1 MTRVRGPGYSI
12 AMPNPNTHDR
22 LLLIG
27 LDAADI
33 ELVERWT
40 ADGSLPNLAALKARG
55 AMTPLATSARW
66 LTGSPWPTFYTG
78 RPASDHGIYHDFQ
91 WRQERMAFAAPS
103 TDWLPVRPFWRGL
116 PADVPAVVHDVPMT
130 PGTEPFH
137 GVEST
142 GWGSHDKLV
151 PPETFPREVLDQ
163 IRSRWGDSPI
173 KTDEYGRASLAS
185 LRELHAQLLDLTSR
199 SSEAARWLLRN
210 PWRLGIVVFGALHRG
225 GHRFWDRTS
234 VDGAVPPGL
243 AGWYDDALHDLYR
256 AADRAVGA
264 LVASAPDATVFVFA
278 LHGMMVNTARVD
290 LLDDM
295 LARVLHGPAAE
306 PPKPGLLR
314 RAGEAIPLGLRRRL
328 TNAVPK
334 ALKDRIMTRWT
345 TGGTD
350 WSRTRA
356 FTLRADLSGY
366 IRINLAGREPEGVVH
381 PGELDA
387 LLERIAGGLGSFR
400 DAATGEPLVAE
411 VCRAR
416 DVFPPGERMD
426 RLPDLIV
433 RWTETSAATHEAIES
448 PTLGRIA
455 RATPGRIPNGRSG
468 NHRAAGWLLACG
480 PGIPAGARLSDGDI
494 LDLAPTALARLRTG
508 TTTPLAG
515 KVIAP
520 LVGAGGAPPAGS

>member
-1 MTRVRGPGYSI
+1 LTRVLGPGYSI
-12 AMPNPNTHDR
+12 AMPDSNTHGR

-33 ELVERWT
+33 QLVERWT
-40 ADGSLPNLAALKARG
+40 ADGSLPNLAALKAQG
-55 AMTPLATSARW
+55 TTTALATSARY

-116 PADVPAVVHDVPMT
+116 PGDVPAVVHDVPMT

-151 PPETFPREVLDQ
+151 PPETWPPDLMDR
-163 IRSRWGDSPI
+163 IRGRWGDSPI
-173 KTDEYGRASLAS
+173 RTDEYGRASLAS
-185 LRELHAQLLDLTSR
+185 LRELHAQLLDLTTR
-199 SSEAARWLLRN
+199 SAEVARWLLER

-234 VDGAVPPGL
+234 VDGPIPPELG
-243 AGWYDDALHDLYR
+243 GWYDGALHELYR

-264 LVASAPDATVFVFA
+264 LIAAAPDAAVFAFA
-278 LHGMMVNTARVD
+278 LHGMMVNTTRVD

-306 PPKPGLLR
+306 RPKPGLLR
-314 RAGEAIPLGLRRRL
+314 RAGEAIPLSLRRRL
-328 TNAVPK
+328 TSAVPG

-366 IRINLAGREPEGVVH
+366 VRINLAGREPAGIVQA
-381 PGELDA
+381 GELDA
-387 LLERIAGGLGSFR
+387 LLDQIDRGLRSFR

-416 DVFPPGERMD
+416 AVFPPGERMD

-433 RWTETSAATHEAIES
+433 RWSETSAAGHEAIES
-448 PTLGRIA
+448 PSLGRIL

-468 NHRAAGWLLACG
+468 NHRCTGFLIARG
-480 PGIPAGARLSDGDI
+480 PGIAAGTRLPDGADI
-494 LDLAPTALARLRTG
+494 LDLAPTALARLGASPTA
-508 TTTPLAG
+508 PLAG
-515 KVIAP
+515 KAIAP
-520 LVGAGGAPPAGS
+520 LARS